1 MKRPMIIAGFCLF
14 TLFLTGYAM
23 GDAGSS
29 EGILV
34 PAAVGEQVRYG
45 PALKNMTAPGPLHDL
60 PISVQDLISGER
72 LPNPPDDPCLPPLYK
87 DWRELSLDYMDRT
100 PEQKCSGLKIIIDR
114 STFRLTMEC
123 EGSEGSIDEV
133 YETEVGLGDINSP
146 TPAGRF
152 VINHIYCYP
161 DVVFFSSK
169 NERVPS
175 MYNGFFAPLLF
186 CEKGGRCHRYQE
198 LGIHGFQA
206 SAHPHPSGINPE
218 TTGAVSAGCIRIPDP
233 CRLKRMLIS
242 RVGIGDLH
250 KDDRGFY
257 YWLNRP
263 VQVQIIGD
271 YPGQEEYLNLVSVF
285 EKSLSQVQEGV
296 RGLLDLFSR
305 DNNNDD

>member
-1 MKRPMIIAGFCLF
+1 MKRQMIMTGLCLF
-14 TLFLTGYAM
+14 ALFLTGLAIGY
-23 GDAGSS
+23 AGSFQD
-29 EGILV
+29 ILV
-34 PAAVGEQVRYG
+34 PGVIGEQTKYG
-45 PALKNMTAPGPLHDL
+45 PGLTNITTQGPLQDL
-60 PISVQDLISGER
+60 PISIQDLISGEK
-72 LPNPPDDPCLPPLYK
+72 LPDPPDDPCLPPLYK
-87 DWRELSLDYMDRT
+87 DWRELSLDYMDRN
-100 PEQKCSGLKIIIDR
+100 PGQKCSGLKIVIDR

-123 EGSEGSIDEV
+123 EGSDGSFDEV
-133 YETEVGLGDINSP
+133 YETDVGLGDMNSP

-169 NERVPS
+169 NERIPS
-175 MYNGFFAPLLF
+175 LYNGFFAPLLL
-186 CEKGGRCHRYQE
+186 CGREGRCQRYQE

-218 TTGAVSAGCIRIPDP
+218 TTGAVSAGCIRVPDP
-233 CRLKRMLIS
+233 CQLKRTLIS

-296 RGLLDLFSR
+296 RGLIDLFNR
-305 DNNNDD
+305 DNNDD

>member
-1 MKRPMIIAGFCLF
+1 MKRCITIAGFCLF
-14 TLFLTGYAM
+14 ALFLTGHAM
-23 GDAGSS
+23 GEAGSS

-34 PAAVGEQVRYG
+34 TAAVGEPIKYSPEFG
-45 PALKNMTAPGPLHDL
+45 YITTPGALPDL
-60 PISVQDLISGER
+60 SISVQDLISGQK

-87 DWRELSLDYMDRT
+87 DWRELSLDYVDRT
-100 PEQKCSGLKIIIDR
+100 SAQKCLGLKIIIDR

-123 EGSEGSIDEV
+123 EGADGAIDNV

-146 TPAGRF
+146 TPVGRF

-161 DVVFFSSK
+161 DVVFFGSK
-169 NERVPS
+169 NERIQAL
-175 MYNGFFAPLLF
+175 YNGFFAPLLL
-186 CEKGGRCHRYQE
+186 CEREGRCRRYHE

-206 SAHPHPSGINPE
+206 SAYPHPSGINPE
-218 TTGAVSAGCIRIPDP
+218 TTGAVSAGCVRLPDP
-233 CRLKRMLIS
+233 CRLKRTLIS

-271 YPGQEEYLNLVSVF
+271 YPGQEEYLNLVTIF

-305 DNNNDD
+305 EGNSE

>member
-1 MKRPMIIAGFCLF
+1 MKGSMTLAGSCLF
-14 TLFLTGYAM
+14 ALLLMAHATGNA
-23 GDAGSS
+23 ASA
-29 EGILV
+29 EGVLV
-34 PAAVGEQVRYG
+34 PAEVGEPGRYRSDLDYI
-45 PALKNMTAPGPLHDL
+45 PPPGPLPDSS
-60 PISVQDLISGER
+60 ISVQDLISGQK

-87 DWRELSLDYMDRT
+87 DWRELSLDYVDRT
-100 PEQKCSGLKIIIDR
+100 QGQKCSALKIIIDR
-114 STFRLTMEC
+114 STFRLTVEC
-123 EGSEGSIDEV
+123 ERPEGAIDEV

-161 DVVFFSSK
+161 DVVFFGSK
-169 NERVPS
+169 NERVPYL
-175 MYNGFFAPLLF
+175 YNGFFAPLLM
-186 CEKGGRCHRYQE
+186 CEGEGRCRRYHE

-206 SAHPHPSGINPE
+206 AAYPHPSSINPE
-218 TTGAVSAGCIRIPDP
+218 TTGAVSAGCIRLPDP
-233 CRLKRMLIS
+233 CRLKRTLIS

-271 YPGQEEYLNLVSVF
+271 YPGEEEYLNLVSVF

-305 DNNNDD
+305 DGNSE